1 MKRKFSLEVSER
13 TRRDTLAMP
22 PSFVL
27 PVLPDGRLEQRIGES
42 KPAYNEAEAVTEANR
57 CLYCADAPCIRACPT
72 GIDIPTFIRKIA
84 TGNVKGAARTIL
96 AENLLGYSCA
106 RVCPVEVLCAGAC
119 VYNAWERQPIAIG
132 RLQRYATET
141 TLDNGGMKALYAS
154 SLKAST
160 GKKVAMVGAGPASI
174 AAAGLLAM
182 EGHKVVIFERKQV
195 AGGLNSLGIAPY
207 KLKANDA
214 FKEIAWVFELGDI
227 ELRTGIEVVGGDFTI
242 EGKITAKS
250 LLSEFDAVFLGL
262 GLGPDSALGAKG
274 EDGPGVYGAVEL
286 IERIKSD
293 AGLSLAGVS
302 HALVIGGG
310 NTAIDIAHELAL
322 LGVQEVS
329 MVYRRSSEQLSAYAH
344 EIEYGMKHGVRVRT
358 ERVLTE
364 IVRDASGAITHGKLA
379 HAKDGKA
386 VAGTEELVPCQLVAM
401 AIGQSRATDVAKAFE
416 GVELDAKGR
425 VVVDAATH
433 RTGNAKVWSGGDC
446 VNGGKE
452 VVNAA
457 QEAKLAVRDM
467 LRALAG

>member
-1 MKRKFSLEVSER
+1 
-13 TRRDTLAMP
+13 MP

-57 CLYCADAPCIRACPT
+57 CLYCVDAPCVRSCPT

-106 RVCPVEVLCAGAC
+106 RVCPVEVLCAGGC
-119 VYNAWERQPIAIG
+119 VYNAWGRQPIAIG

-141 TLDNGGMKALYAS
+141 TLADGGMKALYAHK
-154 SLKAST
+154 LKAPT
-160 GKKVAMVGAGPASI
+160 GKKVALVGAGPASI

-182 EGHKVVIFERKQV
+182 EGHKVVIFERKSV

-227 ELRTGIEVVGGDFTI
+227 ELRTGVEVVDGDVTI
-242 EGKITAKS
+242 ENKVTAKS
-250 LLSEFDAVFLGL
+250 LLKDFDAVFLGL
-262 GLGPDSALGAKG
+262 GLGPDSKLGAKG
-274 EDGPGVYGAVEL
+274 EDGPGVYGAVDL

-293 AGLSLAGVS
+293 ASLSLSGVN

-322 LGVQEVS
+322 LGVGDVS
-329 MVYRRSSEQLSAYAH
+329 MVYRRSREHLSAYAH
-344 EIEYGMKHGVRVRT
+344 EIEYAAKHGVRVQC

-364 IVRDASGAITHGKLA
+364 VVRDAGGKITHAKLA

-386 VAGTEELVPCQLVAM
+386 VAGTEETVPCELVAM

-416 GVELDAKGR
+416 GVALDAKGR
-425 VVVDAATH
+425 VVVDPTTH

>member
-1 MKRKFSLEVSER
+1 
-13 TRRDTLAMP
+13 MP

-119 VYNAWERQPIAIG
+119 VYNAWERTPIAIG

-141 TLDNGGMKALYAS
+141 TLAEGGMKALYAH
-154 SLKAST
+154 KIKPST
-160 GKKVAMVGAGPASI
+160 GKKVAMVGAGPASL
-174 AAAGLLAM
+174 AAAGLLAI
-182 EGHKVVIFERKQV
+182 EGHKVVIFERKAV

-214 FKEIAWVFELGDI
+214 FKEIEWIFELGDI
-227 ELRTGIEVVGGDFTI
+227 ELRSGVTVVEGPITI
-242 EGKITAKS
+242 EGSVSVGS
-250 LLSEFDAVFLGL
+250 LVREYDAVFLGL
-262 GLGPDSALGAKG
+262 GLGPDSKLGAKN
-274 EDGPGVYGAVEL
+274 EDGPGVIGAVDL

-293 AGLSLAGVS
+293 PALSLSTVKN
-302 HALVIGGG
+302 ALVIGGG

-322 LGVQEVS
+322 LGVGDVA
-329 MVYRRSSEQLSAYAH
+329 MVYRRGADQLSAYAH
-344 EIEYGMKHGVRVRT
+344 EIEYGRKHGVRVLC

-364 IVRDASGAITHGKLA
+364 VVRDASGAITHCKLA
-379 HAKDGKA
+379 HAKDGKP
-386 VAGTEELVPCQLVAM
+386 VAGSEELVPAQLVAL
-401 AIGQSRATDVAKAFE
+401 AIGQSRATDIARAFA
-416 GVELDAKGR
+416 GVELDSKGR
-425 VVVDAATH
+425 VVVDPSTQ
-433 RTGNAKVWSGGDC
+433 RTGNAKVWAGGDC

-457 QEAKLAVRDM
+457 QEAKVAVRDM